1 MAMTNLFPTEAARWD
16 AVARR
21 DPAADGVFWYSVA
34 STGVYCRPSCAA
46 RLALRKN
53 VGFHDSRAAAEAAG
67 FRPCKRC
74 RPNEASLAS
83 RQAEVVASAC
93 RSIDAALEAGDPVP
107 GLEAL
112 AQASGLSPFHF
123 HRVFRAIAGVTPRAF
138 AAARRAGRVRAELA
152 GGAQVTAALY
162 DAGFNASSRFYAAS
176 PDMLGMTPSAYRD
189 GGRAQRIRF
198 AIGECSLGSILVAAT
213 EQGVCA
219 IQFGEDPEAL
229 LTDLQARFPKAEL
242 LGGDAAFE
250 TMVAQVVG
258 MVEAPHA
265 GQGALPLDLRGTA
278 FQQRVWQAL
287 RGIPPGGTA
296 TYTEIA
302 ARIGAPRAIRAVASA
317 CAANPIAVAIPCHRV
332 VRMDGNLAGYRWG
345 IERKRALLARESAA

>member
-1 MAMTNLFPTEAARWD
+1 MTKLFPTEAARWD
-16 AVARR
+16 AVANR
-21 DPAADGVFWYSVA
+21 DPTADDAFWYSVA
-34 STGVYCRPSCAA
+34 TTGVYCRPSCAA

-53 VGFHDSRAAAEAAG
+53 VAFHLSCAAAEAAG

-74 RPNEASLAS
+74 RPNEASLAA
-83 RQAEVVASAC
+83 RQADAVAAAC
-93 RSIDAALEAGDPVP
+93 RRIDAALAAGEPVP

-112 AQASGLSPFHF
+112 ARPSGLSPFHF

-138 AAARRAGRVRAELA
+138 AAARRAGRVRAGLA
-152 GGAQVTAALY
+152 AGASVTAALY
-162 DAGFNASSRFYAAS
+162 DAGFNASSRFYAAT

-219 IQFGEDPEAL
+219 IQFGDDPAAL
-229 LTDLQARFPKAEL
+229 LADLQSRFPKAEL

-258 MVEAPHA
+258 LVEAPHA
-265 GQGALPLDLRGTA
+265 TQRALPLDLRGTA

-287 RGIPPGGTA
+287 RAIPPGGTA

-317 CAANPIAVAIPCHRV
+317 CAANPAAVAIPCHRV
-332 VRMDGNLAGYRWG
+332 VRRDGDLAGYRWG